1 MIVIFTLA
9 PTSRHMRP
17 VATEKKEERI
27 ANMPKTTE
35 ATGVSRLMCC
45 FYSKQREEDES
56 NDMSVLPDRLDRIS
70 PPTSQ
75 GSQGSPRPKEP
86 SEVAAVASAVP
97 KLPPVS
103 KGATASS
110 AEAKASPRPNPAQ
123 ALVTQAGD
131 DGASS
136 KATQVAKNPRVSGN
150 NKPLLPPKE
159 PRFEGYKTLVLD
171 LDETLVHSSFTEVTC
186 DLVLSVML
194 GSDEHKVYVRKR
206 PGLEHFM
213 ATVSQLYEVAIFTA
227 STALYANTLLDVLDN
242 SGWVQHRLF
251 REACTRY
258 REGYVKDLSR
268 LGRDLNH
275 VIIIDNMPI
284 CYALQLHNAIPIQTW
299 KDDPKDTELLDLL
312 PILMSLARVE
322 QIPQMLKSILSDEA
336 EEN

>member
-1 MIVIFTLA
+1 M
-9 PTSRHMRP
+9 
-17 VATEKKEERI
+17 
-27 ANMPKTTE
+27 
-35 ATGVSRLMCC
+35 SRLMCC

-56 NDMSVLPDRLDRIS
+56 NDMSVLPDRLDRI
-70 PPTSQ
+70 PPPGSQ
-75 GSQGSPRPKEP
+75 GSQASQARPKEP
-86 SEVAAVASAVP
+86 SEAVSSASAVP

-103 KGATASS
+103 KGAAASS
-110 AEAKASPRPNPAQ
+110 STTAEASPRPNPAA

-131 DGASS
+131 DAASS
-136 KATQVAKNPRVSGN
+136 KAPQVAKNPRVSGN
-150 NKPLLPPKE
+150 HQPLLPPKE

-171 LDETLVHSSFTEVTC
+171 LDETLVHSSFTVTSC

-194 GSDEHKVYVRKR
+194 GNEEHKVYVRKR
-206 PGLEHFM
+206 PGLERFM

-227 STALYANTLLDVLDN
+227 STALYANTLLDVLDT

-284 CYALQLHNAIPIQTW
+284 CYALQPHNAIPIQTW
-299 KDDPKDTELLDLL
+299 KDDPSDTELLDLL

-322 QIPQMLKSILSDEA
+322 QIPQMLKSILADEA
-336 EEN
+336 GED